1 MKYSKVIIMII
12 KYSLYLLWFHF
23 GSSLPKFMWNL
34 IAHIMM
40 RFGGNFKRPLVH
52 EGSAL
57 MKGLK
62 QSCRSEWVLISRE
75 MKLITMR
82 MDCYKAMPLLL
93 MFCVFHKC
101 FRNCPFCF
109 STMLW
114 RIRPSTESVRWSYL
128 SLEFLACRFMTW
140 TNLFP

>member
-23 GSSLPKFMWNL
+23 GSSLPKLMWNL
-34 IAHIMM
+34 IALIMM

-52 EGSAL
+52 EESAL

-62 QSCRSEWVLISRE
+62 QSCRSEWVLISRK

-82 MDCYKAMPLLL
+82 MDCYKAMPRLL
-93 MFCVFHKC
+93 MFCVFHEC
-101 FRNCPFCF
+101 
-109 STMLW
+109 
-114 RIRPSTESVRWSYL
+114 
-128 SLEFLACRFMTW
+128 FLAPSVFLPCYEGLDPQQNLPDEATQSW
-140 TNLFP
+140 TS